1 VARLIVLIL
10 IALLPLRGWSA
21 VDMSVKMAA
30 AETVAMPADCPM
42 MNMTAIAGSGNA
54 GSDNSQADEKS
65 HTGCQ
70 SCQLCMS
77 LVAQDI
83 PRISLPESAPM
94 SLALSPITRYASAE
108 LACDSKP
115 PIS

>member
-1 VARLIVLIL
+1 MKLVARFIVLIL

-30 AETVAMPADCPM
+30 AETVAMPDDCPM
-42 MNMTAIAGSGNA
+42 MSM
-54 GSDNSQADEKS
+54 NSTTDDDKA

-70 SCQLCMS
+70 SCQLCMT
-77 LVAQDI
+77 LVAQDV
-83 PRISLPESAPM
+83 PGISLPEPAPL
-94 SLALSPITRYASAE
+94 SLALAPTAHYASADIST
-108 LACDSKP
+108 DSKP